1 LKTGATDGD
10 RILNRNLLYAK
21 RDVVQVALDN
31 PDTLTESVRDANN
44 IFKWLNKQ
52 INTETEN
59 LVLSQIKYD
68 KQMERQRTTEYERVD
83 RLQRRTLEKE
93 LARKLEREQ
102 AETWLDRELDMLFE
116 AQAE

>member
-1 LKTGATDGD
+1 MATIPKAKIAKTAVAAVGLKTQWFEDTLGALKTGATDGD

-21 RDVVQVALDN
+21 RDVVQVVLDH

-44 IFKWLNKQ
+44 RLKCLNKQ

-68 KQMERQRTTEYERVD
+68 KQMERQRTT
-83 RLQRRTLEKE
+83 
-93 LARKLEREQ
+93 
-102 AETWLDRELDMLFE
+102 
-116 AQAE
+116 